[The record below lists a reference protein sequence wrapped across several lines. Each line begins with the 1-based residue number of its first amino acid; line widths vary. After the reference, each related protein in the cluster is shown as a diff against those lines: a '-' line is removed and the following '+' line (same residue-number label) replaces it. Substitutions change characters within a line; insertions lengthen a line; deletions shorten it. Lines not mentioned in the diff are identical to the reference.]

1 MLKEVLGVE
10 IEDPGNIK
18 ERLRYYCEIARK
30 MQEEKDKANKAE
42 RDKED

>member
-18 ERLRYYCEIARK
+18 ERLRFYSELAKSR
-30 MQEEKDKANKAE
+30 QEDKEKADKAE
-42 RDKED
+42 RAKED